1 MANSRSYRKKHR
13 DLKDLQL
20 RYLGYLKN
28 PDGPISME
36 FILKLI
42 NEIAGITIEIKW
54 IESLNLNQLESP
66 VTEWELEIPSKAI
79 RNGKHK
85 VLGL

>member
-1 MANSRSYRKKHR
+1 MSRSRTYRKKHK
-13 DLKDLQL
+13 DLKEQQL
-20 RYLGYLKN
+20 RYLDYLEN
-28 PDGPISME
+28 NTDVISID
-36 FILKLI
+36 FRLKLI

-54 IESLNLNQLESP
+54 IENLNLIQLESP
-66 VTEWELEIPSKAI
+66 VTEWEMEVTSKSI